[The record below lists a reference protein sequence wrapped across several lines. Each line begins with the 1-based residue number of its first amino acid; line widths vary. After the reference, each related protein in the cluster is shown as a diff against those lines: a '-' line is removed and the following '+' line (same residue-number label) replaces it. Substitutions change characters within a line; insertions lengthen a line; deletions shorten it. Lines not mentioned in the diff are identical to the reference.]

1 MKVFI
6 IGGLSFLGLVA
17 FQVVFWRIRKGR
29 GHYLALAGL
38 AAFVFVWM
46 TGIFVALRLGSAF
59 DYANAALLYVALA
72 LAYMV
77 TYSALQ
83 ADSPTFA
90 ILREIGHAPAQ
101 GCSREWLHLVF
112 NNERLIVPRLDDLVA
127 GGLANWWWPG
137 AGDHYVLTRRGTL
150 LAQLYVTYR
159 RLLRLE
165 KGG

>member
-1 MKVFI
+1 MVVAGFA
-6 IGGLSFLGLVA
+6 FLALVA
-17 FQVVFWRIRKGR
+17 LQVVFWRIRGGR
-29 GHYLALAGL
+29 GHYLALVGV
-38 AAFVFVWM
+38 AAFVFIGM
-46 TGIFVALRLGSAF
+46 TGVFAALRVGSLF
-59 DYANAALLYVALA
+59 DYLNAVLLYGALA

-101 GCSREWLHLVF
+101 GCSLEWLHLVF

-127 GGLANWWWPG
+127 GGLADWWWPS
-137 AGDHYVLTRRGTL
+137 AGERYVLTRRGAL

-159 RLLRLE
+159 QLLWLE

>member
-1 MKVFI
+1 MVVA
-6 IGGLSFLGLVA
+6 GLAFLALVA
-17 FQVVFWRIRKGR
+17 LQVVFWRIRKGR
-29 GHYLALAGL
+29 GHYLALAGV

-46 TGIFVALRLGSAF
+46 TGIFVALRFGSVF
-59 DYANAALLYVALA
+59 DYANAALLYLALA

-112 NNERLIVPRLDDLVA
+112 NNERLIAPRLDDLMA
-127 GGLANWWWPG
+127 GGLAELWWPSTG
-137 AGDHYVLTRRGTL
+137 ERYVLTRRGTL
-150 LAQLYVTYR
+150 LAHLYVTYR